1 MGQQPAGGY
10 IWPGSDVSATSASA
24 WLGIRHPQLHSRS
37 LVSCHSPALLL
48 SADTVWIGCPYFA
61 IRHIHIILAI
71 LIFNFA
77 ICCIAEKQNRQWY
90 GGISQ
95 LISLILG
102 TVIDKQDNGSLVMNM
117 LDSQLFS
124 TISFYSCLTIGHW
137 SLCPTAAHF
146 LHKMDTFL
154 SQQTKTKMAAI

>member
-1 MGQQPAGGY
+1 MKLGPQEKALVGAFSVIVKTGCGTDRWASSQQAAIYDQALMCPPRQPRPDWASVILNY
-10 IWPGSDVSATSASA
+10 TAAVLFHATHRRFFC
-24 WLGIRHPQLHSRS
+24 LLIRSE
-37 LVSCHSPALLL
+37 LV
-48 SADTVWIGCPYFA
+48 VA

-102 TVIDKQDNGSLVMNM
+102 TVIDKQDNGSLEMNM
-117 LDSQLFS
+117 LDSRLFS
-124 TISFYSCLTIGHW
+124 TISFYSCLTIGH
-137 SLCPTAAHF
+137 
-146 LHKMDTFL
+146 
-154 SQQTKTKMAAI
+154 